1 MQGYELHGRR
11 ERTVA
16 LAVVRTQ
23 TELVRGVGAQVGR
36 DRSTREGEE
45 ERQRERGVVVNH
57 VPIAAA
63 FTQLEQVAVHGA
75 AVPLLLGQR
84 VPLEGDGVVR
94 SGDAAGRRGRR
105 GHAGLR
111 LKPLDRR
118 NRLAARVANG
128 ELECVVHAA
137 VQLGDSD
144 LVHLLVGEKRG
155 GQCHALLVGKSNY
168 ALLVGK
174 SDYALAHHQRV
185 SLDRLSVAARFLP
198 LQLG

>member
-23 TELVRGVGAQVGR
+23 TELVRGVGSQVGR

-57 VPIAAA
+57 VPVAAA

-94 SGDAAGRRGRR
+94 SGDAARRRGRC
-105 GHAGLR
+105 GHAGLG

-118 NRLAARVANG
+118 NRLAARVANR
-128 ELECVVHAA
+128 ELERVVHTA

-155 GQCHALLVGKSNY
+155 G
-168 ALLVGK
+168 
-174 SDYALAHHQRV
+174 
-185 SLDRLSVAARFLP
+185 
-198 LQLG
+198 